1 MRLRRSFVW
10 ILLSLSAAAVAASR
24 ATQASNDSFH
34 FEILGDRTGGTAPG
48 VFEEAWKEAE
58 ATQPA
63 FILTV
68 GDSIEGGNDQTAEAE
83 WLQFE
88 RIIGSKHRF
97 QLFLTPGNH
106 DIWSEKSEAL
116 FVKHAHQPH
125 HYGFDYHQ
133 AHFTILDN
141 SQGADG
147 PNAQFSPGELDFLKK
162 DLAAHQD
169 AKVKFVISH
178 RPSWLFPVLVGN
190 TQVPFLQ
197 IVKQYGVKYVIAG
210 HIHQML
216 HFELDGVTYL
226 DLGSAGGHL
235 RDTKQYERGWFFSH
249 TFVSIEGE
257 SARFSIRELPAPFGK
272 GRITQPGDWG
282 SAGLNAVGH
291 LRLPLK
297 EVEAQGL

>member
-1 MRLRRSFVW
+1 MRLFRPIVCFLVV
-10 ILLSLSAAAVAASR
+10 LAAAAVATTK
-24 ATQASNDSFH
+24 ATSDSNDAFH
-34 FEILGDRTGGTAPG
+34 FEILGDRTGSTVPG
-48 VFEEAWKEAE
+48 VFEEAWKVAE

-88 RIIGSKHRF
+88 RIVGLKHRY

-106 DIWSEKSEAL
+106 DIWSAKSEAL
-116 FVKHAHQPH
+116 FVKYARRST

-133 AHFTILDN
+133 AHFTVLDN
-141 SQGADG
+141 SRGTDG
-147 PNAQFSPGELDFLKK
+147 PNAQFSIDELDFLKR
-162 DLAAHQD
+162 DLAAHES
-169 AKVKFVISH
+169 ANVKFVISH

-190 TQVPFLQ
+190 TQVPFHQ
-197 IVKQYGVKYVIAG
+197 IVKQYRVKYVIAG

-249 TFVSIEGE
+249 TFVSIEGD
-257 SARFSIRELPAPFGK
+257 SARFSIRELSAPFGK
-272 GRITQPGDWG
+272 GRVTQPGDWG
-282 SAGLNAVGH
+282 SAGLNAVGT
-291 LRLPLK
+291 RIRKTETP
-297 EVEAQGL
+297 GL